1 MKKALVTG
9 GAGFIGTNLI
19 QRLILKGYQV
29 FSLDNYS
36 TGSRDNELSSVT
48 YVKADIESIDQFN
61 TQNFDYCFHLAA
73 QSRVQPSFEDPEE
86 SLRVNVQGTLKVME
100 WAKKNNVKV
109 LYAGSSSK
117 HHDPSDSPY
126 AMTKFL
132 GEEICKLYKKSF
144 SVNVEI
150 ARFYN
155 VYGPIEPIDEKYGN
169 VIGIWR
175 AKVKKRLPLPIVGD
189 GNQKRDFTHVFDIVD
204 GLLKISNSE
213 IKHDDAW
220 EIGTGVNYSVNQLY
234 SMFDK
239 KYNTRSVSIP
249 DQRGNYRET
258 LRVNDDLINILNWK
272 PKDRL
277 KEYIE
282 NLKSL

>member
-1 MKKALVTG
+1 MKKVLVTG

-19 QRLILKGYQV
+19 TKLIPKKLDII
-29 FSLDNYS
+29 SLDNYS
-36 TGSRDNELSSVT
+36 TGSKENELNSVE
-48 YVKADIESIDQFN
+48 YVKGDIDLINEFDNQDI
-61 TQNFDYCFHLAA
+61 DYCFHLAA

-100 WAKKNNVKV
+100 WAKKNRVKV

-132 GEEICKLYKKSF
+132 GEEICKLYRKTYDID
-144 SVNVEI
+144 VEI

-155 VYGPIEPIDEKYGN
+155 VYGPHEPLDEKFGN

-175 AKVKKRLPLPIVGD
+175 VKASKGLPLPIVGD
-189 GNQKRDFTHVFDIVD
+189 GEQRRDFTHVDDIVD
-204 GLLKISNSE
+204 GIIRISNSI

-220 EIGTGVNYSVNQLY
+220 EIGSGINYSVNELFE
-234 SMFDK
+234 MFRK
-239 KYNTRSVSIP
+239 KFDVTSTNIN
-249 DQRGNYRET
+249 DQPGNYRKT
-258 LRVNDDLINILNWK
+258 LRTNDDMLTKLNWSPSDK
-272 PKDRL
+272 LND
-277 KEYIE
+277 YIQ
-282 NLKSL
+282 SL